1 MAKTLVVNPGSTS
14 RKYAL
19 YTDGVLSVVL
29 FFEETGEGFAV
40 SVTKGGVKLSEEPI
54 TASQFANSVAY
65 TLTYLTE
72 NAEITTVQDLQ
83 KVAVRVVAPGTYFT
97 EHKLIDEAYVAA
109 LESVQDVAPLHI
121 PGLIQEIQACLSE
134 LSHATIV
141 GVSDTAFHTTIPEH
155 VSSISIDRTDA
166 ARFDIKRFGYH
177 GLSFASVARRLEEFF
192 DEVPKRT
199 IVCHVG
205 GGVSVAALLDGKS
218 VATSMGYT
226 PASGM
231 IMGSRGGDVTAGVL
245 ATLMQK
251 KKMKVSELYDY
262 LYKKSGFQ
270 GVAGVRDMR
279 LVLERAAQKDVD
291 AQLALDMFVHQAH
304 AWIASHV
311 VQMGGV
317 DAVVLTATAS
327 ERNPQVRSLLMS
339 NLELLG
345 IHLDNQKNEDC
356 INCES
361 VISTTDSPAKI
372 AVIKTDESGEIVRT
386 AESF

>member
-29 FFEETGEGFAV
+29 FFEETGDGFAV
-40 SVTKGGVKLSEEPI
+40 SVSKGGVKLSEETI
-54 TASQFANSVAY
+54 AATQFAHSVAY
-65 TLTYLTE
+65 TLTYLAE
-72 NAEITTVQDLQ
+72 HAEITSIQDIQ

-97 EHKLIDEAYVAA
+97 EHREIDEAYVAA
-109 LESVQDVAPLHI
+109 LEAVQDVAPLHI
-121 PGLIQEIQACLSE
+121 PGLIQEIHACLQE

-141 GVSDTAFHTTIPEH
+141 GVSDTAFHVTIPEH
-155 VSSISIDRTDA
+155 VSAISIDHNDA
-166 ARFDIKRFGYH
+166 ERFDIKRFGYH
-177 GLSFASVARRLEEFF
+177 GLSFASIAYRLTEIFG
-192 DEVPKRT
+192 EVPKRT

-205 GGVSVAALLDGKS
+205 GGVSVAALVDGKS

-231 IMGSRGGDVTAGVL
+231 IMGSRGGDVTAGVI

-262 LYKKSGFQ
+262 LYKESGFQ

-279 LVLERAAQKDVD
+279 LVLERASQKDEQ
-291 AQLALDMFVHQAH
+291 AQLALDMFVHQVH
-304 AWIASHV
+304 AWIASHA

-345 IHLDNQKNEDC
+345 VHLDQQKNEDC
-356 INCES
+356 INCEGI
-361 VISTTDSPAKI
+361 ISTDDSSAKI